1 MVIQDMQRGSSEKKR
16 KSSGVIKSKHIE
28 PILNSVFEQ
37 GLKRY
42 EKKLLSKFEDFLQ
55 TIKQVQSPIVA

>member
-1 MVIQDMQRGSSEKKR
+1 M
-16 KSSGVIKSKHIE
+16 HIE

-55 TIKQVQSPIVA
+55 NIKQVQSPIVA